1 MKLVMSW
8 KVAKLVPVISAPIVM
23 KHKIAS
29 PGKRLEDL
37 PNIGKSI
44 ASDLRSLGIHT
55 PQELAGRDPLE
66 IFRELGGPMGKRH
79 DPCVFYTLLA
89 AEHFLKT
96 TEPLPWW
103 HFTAE
108 GKRLLRESP

>member
-1 MKLVMSW
+1 
-8 KVAKLVPVISAPIVM
+8 M
-23 KHKIAS
+23 KHPTAS
-29 PGKRLEDL
+29 NVPRLEDL

-44 ASDLRSLGIHT
+44 ANDLRSLGIHT
-55 PQELAGRDPLE
+55 PAELAGRTPLDL
-66 IFRELGGPMGKRH
+66 FLQLGAPMGKRH

-96 TEPLPWW
+96 SEPLPWW

-108 GKRLLRESP
+108 GKRILRENP